1 MEATAWSVGKA
12 VLDGALGYAK
22 SFVAEEIALQLGVE
36 RDVIFIA
43 DELEM
48 MQSFLMT
55 ADEEQDKNKVLLTWV
70 KQVRNTAYNV
80 EDNLM
85 DFALHTEKKPFCF
98 FIPRNL
104 WERRR
109 ITKEVKD
116 LRAKVEDVSNR
127 NLRYRLIKGSGSKA
141 TTNAE
146 EQASL
151 ATIAMLGIDEE
162 TRTTMNLENSVIGLR
177 QLVTNED
184 RDRTVLAVWGGTGD
198 LRMTA
203 IQEVYDDSDVRANFG
218 FCAWAK
224 LVRPFSPKEFIQ
236 SLMRQYYQ
244 NFPEE
249 WDCIENFFPRNNKGN
264 RVIVSTQY
272 GEIARL
278 CAEKPQQV
286 SKLKQGSTNQS
297 LYLIHKKV
305 MPSPNSRAHKSSSNT
320 VPTNENSMMSNGE
333 IQDGNAVKVSDSTS
347 TKKFDRNRTMA
358 LVGEVLLGR
367 TTEESQVTQL
377 VGQPEDNQGLK
388 VISVWGM
395 GGLGKTSLVQN
406 VYKSPL
412 LEGWKRAWATAL
424 RPFNPEQVIRK
435 LATDLLGECAKRD
448 NIKLKELTE
457 RLTTFLKMEKCLIVL
472 DDILSTREWDLVK
485 NSLKDAG
492 RIIVTTREKSI
503 AKHCSKEDKN
513 LCNLQEDHR
522 IRREQLIRRWIAEG
536 YATEMHGMTA
546 EVGDKYFEE
555 LLDRSMILPSE
566 EVNIYSGKYDSCQL
580 HDIMRQI
587 CISKAR
593 EENLAFTL
601 EDRCSL
607 SGTQGVIRHL
617 AISTNWNR
625 DRQDVFQ
632 RTVDLSHVR
641 SLTVFGKW
649 ESIFISKK
657 MSFLRVLDLDG
668 TVGITE
674 YHLNQI
680 GELIHLKFL
689 SLQRCLSLQN
699 LPDSLCNLRNLQTLD
714 VRGTNVQ
721 KLPPNC
727 TNLRKLQFLC
737 ADNFRIPRGIGKLNA
752 LSTLCGV
759 NLEAHE
765 EGKGSIKELRPLYRL
780 RRLVVDKVIETN
792 REEFWSAICSLS
804 SLRSLGVNWNSGGL
818 FYQLDYSLGGSLF
831 PPRSIESLKLRGQLV
846 RLPEWI
852 QQLQNLTRLQI
863 RETRLQQD
871 AMQAIGKLPSLAI
884 LCMGFESFMGEE
896 LIFQQGSFPS
906 LVVMELDAIADVP
919 FVMFEDG
926 TMPKVELLRIGRWR
940 YRHEL
945 SGLMYLTVLKE
956 IQAFF
961 LYSDEFKDSV
971 LAVAEL
977 AKNSSWGGSAQ

>member
-1 MEATAWSVGKA
+1 MEATALSVGKP

-70 KQVRNTAYNV
+70 KQVRDTAYNV

-109 ITKEVKD
+109 IAKEVKD

-162 TRTTMNLENSVIGLR
+162 TRTTMNLENSVIGLC

-184 RDRTVLAVWGGTGD
+184 KDRTVLAVWGGTGD

-244 NFPEE
+244 NFPEVIGSTHKRKTVGISVFLKMESMSLREMLDVFDTKVNDNRYLIVVDDVSTKEE
-249 WDCIENFFPRNNKGN
+249 WDCVENFFPRNNKGN

-278 CAEKPQQV
+278 CTEKPQQV

-305 MPSPNSRAHKSSSNT
+305 MPSPNSRAQKSSSNT
-320 VPTNENSMMSNGE
+320 VPTNKNSMMSNGE
-333 IQDGNAVKVSDSTS
+333 IQEEIQDGNEVKVSDSTS
-347 TKKFDRNRTMA
+347 TKKFDRSRTMA

-367 TTEESQVTQL
+367 TTEESEVTQL

-435 LATDLLGECAKRD
+435 LATDLLGEGAKRD
-448 NIKLKELTE
+448 SIELKVLTE

-485 NSLKDAG
+485 NSLKDARG
-492 RIIVTTREKSI
+492 IIVTTREKSI

-513 LCNLQEDHR
+513 LCNLQGLKDDVAFH
-522 IRREQLIRRWIAEG
+522 LFKK
-536 YATEMHGMTA
+536 
-546 EVGDKYFEE
+546 KYFQ
-555 LLDRSMILPSE
+555 S
-566 EVNIYSGKYDSCQL
+566 
-580 HDIMRQI
+580 
-587 CISKAR
+587 
-593 EENLAFTL
+593 
-601 EDRCSL
+601 
-607 SGTQGVIRHL
+607 
-617 AISTNWNR
+617 
-625 DRQDVFQ
+625 
-632 RTVDLSHVR
+632 
-641 SLTVFGKW
+641 
-649 ESIFISKK
+649 
-657 MSFLRVLDLDG
+657 
-668 TVGITE
+668 
-674 YHLNQI
+674 NQ
-680 GELIHLKFL
+680 
-689 SLQRCLSLQN
+689 
-699 LPDSLCNLRNLQTLD
+699 
-714 VRGTNVQ
+714 
-721 KLPPNC
+721 
-727 TNLRKLQFLC
+727 
-737 ADNFRIPRGIGKLNA
+737 
-752 LSTLCGV
+752 
-759 NLEAHE
+759 
-765 EGKGSIKELRPLYRL
+765 
-780 RRLVVDKVIETN
+780 
-792 REEFWSAICSLS
+792 
-804 SLRSLGVNWNSGGL
+804 
-818 FYQLDYSLGGSLF
+818 
-831 PPRSIESLKLRGQLV
+831 
-846 RLPEWI
+846 
-852 QQLQNLTRLQI
+852 
-863 RETRLQQD
+863 
-871 AMQAIGKLPSLAI
+871 
-884 LCMGFESFMGEE
+884 
-896 LIFQQGSFPS
+896 
-906 LVVMELDAIADVP
+906 
-919 FVMFEDG
+919 
-926 TMPKVELLRIGRWR
+926 
-940 YRHEL
+940 
-945 SGLMYLTVLKE
+945 
-956 IQAFF
+956 
-961 LYSDEFKDSV
+961 
-971 LAVAEL
+971 VA
-977 AKNSSWGGSAQ
+977 Q